1 MSKYSDAF
9 LDILRN
15 RKRIHDTKETL
26 SVFLRLVL
34 YFKKKMVFHKF
45 KKYRR
50 DFMKTP
56 EMFGDK
62 VYNEETNHDARVGY
76 CADCSRIL
84 INPGGV

>member
-1 MSKYSDAF
+1 MSFSAVGFYTS
-9 LDILRN
+9 
-15 RKRIHDTKETL
+15 
-26 SVFLRLVL
+26 
-34 YFKKKMVFHKF
+34 KKMVFHKF
-45 KKYRR
+45 KKYQR

-76 CADCSRIL
+76 CADCSGIL